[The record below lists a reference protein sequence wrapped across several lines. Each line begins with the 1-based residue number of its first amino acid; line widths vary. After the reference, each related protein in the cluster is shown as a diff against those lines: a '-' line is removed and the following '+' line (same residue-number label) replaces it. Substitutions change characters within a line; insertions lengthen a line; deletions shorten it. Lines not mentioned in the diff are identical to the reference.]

1 MSSSILIWCHPWSGD
16 LCIIGGQIISNP
28 DPDADYEALLNE
40 LSKEFEQQHPDIT
53 IEDLRDFN
61 TQLPED
67 MPFGKVVNQVKK
79 NLVTIAQT
87 SGCLTADA
95 YNYAIPFSAVAICS

>member
-1 MSSSILIWCHPWSGD
+1 M
-16 LCIIGGQIISNP
+16 CIIGGQIISNP

-87 SGCLTADA
+87 SG
-95 YNYAIPFSAVAICS
+95 